1 MKAKKFAIKPKG
13 NRQSAYVARNR
24 AAIIKAAQEVLAEIG
39 PKATVEQIADHAQIS
54 TTTLYKYF
62 ENKEVL
68 FSEALNE
75 IWQNWV
81 IWAYNGNKPGESLET
96 FIDTTRKLFWV
107 KQTHPIFAKI
117 LHNVLDNPTF
127 MISSIRFGFE
137 AHTESLVRAGQIKSE
152 DYAERL
158 HISIWTCIGL
168 LTAVHV
174 TGERTPTEAENAL
187 GIVLTLWGLSD
198 AKAKK
203 LISKKLVFAPVT

>member
-127 MISSIRFGFE
+127 MIIYNFNFLEIIYFSFFGLRMRKQFIVFSSANVIHSF
-137 AHTESLVRAGQIKSE
+137 
-152 DYAERL
+152 RL
-158 HISIWTCIGL
+158 FYNKINAKINLILTFFKFIL
-168 LTAVHV
+168 LKYF
-174 TGERTPTEAENAL
+174 L
-187 GIVLTLWGLSD
+187 
-198 AKAKK
+198 
-203 LISKKLVFAPVT
+203 LI